1 MKTTFF
7 QRAAAKGFTL
17 IELLIVVIII
27 AILAAIA
34 IPQFSNTSGDAQEAA
49 LDANLNTVRSAIELY
64 RVQHRNSYPTVT
76 SAAPVA
82 ASASACTTAGG
93 VAGTGAKDSALA
105 FKEQLTMFSDASG
118 GTCTVA
124 APTAGIT
131 LGPYLRAIPQEQ
143 LSNPPTDAVA
153 IVITGVQNP
162 VPANSTT
169 GGYQFDNRG
178 GQFVKN
184 SNAMGRRG
192 QEYYKY

>member
-1 MKTTFF
+1 MKTNKLL
-7 QRAAAKGFTL
+7 QRAVAKGFTL

-34 IPQFSNTSGDAQEAA
+34 IPQFANTSGDAQESA

-64 RVQHRNSYPTVT
+64 RVQHRNSYPTVAT
-76 SAAPVA
+76 AVPVA
-82 ASASACTTAGG
+82 ASACTTAGG
-93 VAGTGAKDSALA
+93 VAGTGAKDSAQA
-105 FKEQLTMFSDASG
+105 FKDQLTMFSDANG

-124 APTAGIT
+124 VPAAGIT
-131 LGPYLRAIPQEQ
+131 LGPYLRAIPKEQ
-143 LSNPPTDAVA
+143 ISTVQSDAVA

-178 GQFVKN
+178 GHFVMN

-192 QEYYKY
+192 VEYYKY